1 MKKTLKRI
9 AVGVAALSVLCAV
22 PFMAGCD
29 SSHPEAQITI
39 SYDGTEYVLNY
50 KLYRNMYPQTVQHF
64 IELAD
69 AGFYNNTII
78 HSYESS
84 YFYGG
89 GYSYNIEGYES
100 DYATDYEEGE
110 GAMREYFEANSKENA
125 YYQMYLNNQLTPSV
139 ARDWTEDRGYIDW
152 LPTVIGEVGETH
164 VIQNGALTGG
174 FGALRM
180 YYSDK
185 DLDYVQE
192 QAEKAGK
199 PASVE
204 VYIDKQDSPDGICVN
219 YEQHSATSMFSIQ
232 TSTSSGSSD
241 YCIFGQLIETDSLTE
256 LTSAISEG
264 STLSVRNVTID
275 NYDQITSGYI
285 TNTDEYTV
293 TSIPIIVVSVEITK
307 Y

>member
-89 GYSYNIEGYES
+89 GYSYNVEGYES

-185 DLDYVQE
+185 DLE
-192 QAEKAGK
+192 AGD
-199 PASVE
+199 E
-204 VYIDKQDSPDGICVN
+204 VYIDKQDSPDGICVD

-256 LTSAISEG
+256 LTGAISEG
-264 STLSVRNVTID
+264 STLSVSNVSID
-275 NYDQITSGYI
+275 NYDQIIGGRYA
-285 TNTDEYTV
+285 NTDEYTV

>member
-89 GYSYNIEGYES
+89 GYSYNVEGYES

-185 DLDYVQE
+185 DLE
-192 QAEKAGK
+192 AGD
-199 PASVE
+199 E
-204 VYIDKQDSPDGICVN
+204 VYIDKQDSPDGICVD

-241 YCIFGQLIETDSLTE
+241 YCIFGQLIETSSLTQ
-256 LTSAISEG
+256 LTSAIS
-264 STLSVRNVTID
+264 
-275 NYDQITSGYI
+275 
-285 TNTDEYTV
+285 
-293 TSIPIIVVSVEITK
+293 
-307 Y
+307 